1 MAATTGYRSWRV
13 QCDTQVS
20 NFCFTFYK
28 IWVKKEWGHEVLWSY
43 LRTPTLRVR
52 VQLFLVHE
60 FSFTDIFNDTVILES
75 SYIEENF
82 FVLLPFFMAVATYC
96 YYEKVRRTMRTE
108 IVSYFLKQQTHVH
121 RTASILKH
129 CIPNI
134 KFLECTLLTFTSLK
148 QCNIILSLNSINIP

>member
-1 MAATTGYRSWRV
+1 M
-13 QCDTQVS
+13 
-20 NFCFTFYK
+20 
-28 IWVKKEWGHEVLWSY
+28 
-43 LRTPTLRVR
+43 RVR